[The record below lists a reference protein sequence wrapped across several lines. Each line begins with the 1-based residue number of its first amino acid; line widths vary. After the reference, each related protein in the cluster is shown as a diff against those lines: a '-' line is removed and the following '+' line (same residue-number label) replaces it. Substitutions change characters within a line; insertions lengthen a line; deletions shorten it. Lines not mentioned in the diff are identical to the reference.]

1 MISDFLATLV
11 DYAWGLPLIVLLIG
25 GGLYLG
31 FVSRMASLRGFFH
44 ALKLIRGKAD
54 HPHSSKNENVEG
66 QISHFQALTNAL
78 SATIGLGNIA
88 GVAVAIGKGGPGAIF
103 WMWVSALIGMNTK
116 FFECTLAVM
125 FRGKDYAGETQ
136 GGPMYFL
143 EKGLGKKAKPL
154 SFFFAF
160 CGLGG
165 TLALFNVNQLT
176 SFMHDQFQFPKMY
189 LGIALAIITGYVV
202 FGGVKRIA
210 SFTSKIVPLMC
221 LLYATLCLF
230 IIFTNFNKVPSL
242 LIQIVSEA
250 FTGKAVAGGA
260 MGSAILF
267 VMIQGIKRAA
277 FSNEAGIGTAPMAH
291 GNAKTNEPIAEGLVA
306 MLGPFIDTILVC
318 TMTALTILICLTPEE
333 MAQDNGILM
342 TLKAFERAF
351 GKTGKIFLGVSI
363 FFFSFSSIFGFANYN
378 KKCWDY
384 LFKGSWPLG
393 DIPFIIFY
401 LASIILGALASM
413 DDVINILDICFAFMA
428 IPNMIGTIILSS
440 KVKGAMDDYFKRHKI

>member
-1 MISDFLATLV
+1 MLSSFLSTLV
-11 DYAWGLPLIVLLIG
+11 DWAWGLPLIFLLIG
-25 GGLYLG
+25 GGLYLAA
-31 FVSRMASLRGFFH
+31 VSRMASLRGFFH
-44 ALKLIRGKAD
+44 ALKLIRGKV
-54 HPHSSKNENVEG
+54 PHENSSQVEG
-66 QISHFQALTNAL
+66 QITHFQALTNAL

-103 WMWVSALIGMNTK
+103 WMWVSAFIGMNTK

-125 FRGKDYAGETQ
+125 FRGKDHTGETQ

-143 EKGLGKKAKPL
+143 EKGLGNKAKPL
-154 SFFFAF
+154 SFFFAL

-176 SFMHDQFQFPKMY
+176 SFMHDQFAFSKLH
-189 LGIALAIITGYVV
+189 LGIILAIITGYVV

-210 SFTSKIVPLMC
+210 SLTSKIVPFMC
-221 LLYATLCLF
+221 LIYAVLCLF
-230 IIFTNFNKVPSL
+230 IITTNIDKVPGL
-242 LIQIVSEA
+242 FIQIVKEA

-267 VMIQGIKRAA
+267 VMIQGVKRAA

-306 MLGPFIDTILVC
+306 MLGPFIDTIIVC
-318 TMTALTILICLTPEE
+318 TMTALTILICLTPAEL
-333 MAQDNGILM
+333 AQDNGILM
-342 TLKAFERAF
+342 TLKAFEKAF
-351 GKTGKIFLGVSI
+351 GNWGKLFLGVSV

-384 LFKGSWPLG
+384 LFKGVWPFG
-393 DIPFIIFY
+393 DIPFILFY
-401 LASIILGALASM
+401 LSSIILGALATM
-413 DDVINILDICFAFMA
+413 DDVVNILDICFAFMA
-428 IPNMIGTIILSS
+428 IPNMIGTILLSG
-440 KVKGAMDDYFKRHKI
+440 KVRVAMKDYFQRHKL

>member
-1 MISDFLATLV
+1 
-11 DYAWGLPLIVLLIG
+11 
-25 GGLYLG
+25 
-31 FVSRMASLRGFFH
+31 
-44 ALKLIRGKAD
+44 
-54 HPHSSKNENVEG
+54 
-66 QISHFQALTNAL
+66 
-78 SATIGLGNIA
+78 
-88 GVAVAIGKGGPGAIF
+88 
-103 WMWVSALIGMNTK
+103 
-116 FFECTLAVM
+116 
-125 FRGKDYAGETQ
+125 
-136 GGPMYFL
+136 
-143 EKGLGKKAKPL
+143 
-154 SFFFAF
+154 
-160 CGLGG
+160 
-165 TLALFNVNQLT
+165 
-176 SFMHDQFQFPKMY
+176 
-189 LGIALAIITGYVV
+189 
-202 FGGVKRIA
+202 
-210 SFTSKIVPLMC
+210 MC
-221 LLYATLCLF
+221 LLYVTLCLF

-242 LIQIVSEA
+242 LIQIVSDA

-351 GKTGKIFLGVSI
+351 GKTGKIFLGVSV